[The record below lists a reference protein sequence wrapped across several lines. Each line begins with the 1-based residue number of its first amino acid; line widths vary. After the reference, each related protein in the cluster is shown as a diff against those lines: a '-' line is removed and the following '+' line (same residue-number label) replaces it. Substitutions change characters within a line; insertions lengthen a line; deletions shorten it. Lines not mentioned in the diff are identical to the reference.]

1 MKIYITGIAGFL
13 GSHLAKRL
21 VDLGHEVSG
30 NDSMVQ
36 GELDNLPKNINF
48 HKIDC
53 CNYEEMSKNLKSMDI
68 VYHCAATAHEG
79 LSVFSPIEITKNNY
93 LASITIFT
101 SAIKNKV
108 KITVTIE
115 ALKAAPKSKV
125 IKCVIGGGEET
136 TPLNFPKPVT
146 QAIALNTIIPIIMFP
161 LIFIFSITI
170 IETNAPAPKS
180 NSGLERS
187 PSCTKTTGLSV
198 VSPII

>member
-79 LSVFSPIEITKNNY
+79 LSVFSPNFITKNIY
-93 LASITIFT
+93 QASISVITA
-101 SAIKNKV
+101 SIKD
-108 KITVTIE
+108 ITVVT
-115 ALKAAPKSKV
+115 
-125 IKCVIGGGEET
+125 ET
-136 TPLNFPKPVT
+136 SSFCNPDFWY
-146 QAIALNTIIPIIMFP
+146 
-161 LIFIFSITI
+161 FSFF
-170 IETNAPAPKS
+170 ETS
-180 NSGLERS
+180 SEI
-187 PSCTKTTGLSV
+187 SV
-198 VSPII
+198 